1 MNKIDIENFTY
12 QELRNMALLSVAMY
26 ETVEDSNIKNFKS
39 IANNEYT
46 KEELIE
52 FLFDDKKK
60 ENVKWMMNF

>member
-60 ENVKWMMNF
+60 ENVK